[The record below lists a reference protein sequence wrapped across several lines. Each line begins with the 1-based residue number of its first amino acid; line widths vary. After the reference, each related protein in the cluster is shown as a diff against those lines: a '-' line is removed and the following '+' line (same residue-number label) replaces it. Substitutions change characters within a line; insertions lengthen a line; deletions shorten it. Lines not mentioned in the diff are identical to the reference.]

1 MFFVI
6 YFTGKYIHI
15 SKMCDFSCFLQ
26 CLRNVKGREIA
37 KFVKC
42 ITLQQRYFRNFYKI
56 RRPIFDLK
64 FYSLNLKYSQIART
78 KRTSLIQKK
87 LKFERIKVYKIQ
99 RKCYMKYK
107 FMEKQFQG
115 KYTHLFRQLVKKVIY
130 AYMYLFLSH

>member
-78 KRTSLIQKK
+78 KRTSLI
-87 LKFERIKVYKIQ
+87 
-99 RKCYMKYK
+99 
-107 FMEKQFQG
+107 
-115 KYTHLFRQLVKKVIY
+115 
-130 AYMYLFLSH
+130 